1 MKVAIIT
8 PGGVDRSGTERVIP
22 CLLWLIERLVR
33 AGDEVHVFTFR
44 QETTPGSW
52 PLLGATVHNAGS
64 WRSYRTLLAMLR
76 DEHRRER
83 FDMLHAF
90 WAAPSGF
97 VGAVASQV
105 LGVPMILTLPGQDI
119 AHLGTG
125 PEPRPATLAARLKLR
140 IALWAAKTITTPSI
154 AMAEQAAAAGIV
166 AEPLTLGVALDR
178 WPQRAPRRRHRSSP
192 IRLLH
197 VASLNAVKD
206 QATLLGAMTRLRY
219 LGVPFELDIIGC
231 DTLDGAIQ
239 RRSAAQGLTAQVRF
253 HGALP
258 HDRLR
263 PWFERADLLV
273 MSSRHE
279 GAPIVALEAA
289 VAGVPTVGTA
299 VGHIADFAPDAALA
313 VPVGD
318 DVALADAIVR
328 LSEDEGLRLQ
338 LARAAQARAVAEDAD
353 FTATRFRAL
362 YAAAAKRCP
371 RDAPVAHGH
380 ATRAGGMA

>member
-1 MKVAIIT
+1 MKVAILT

-33 AGDEVHVFTFR
+33 AGDEVHVFAFS

-83 FDMLHAF
+83 FDTLHAF
-90 WAAPSGF
+90 WATPAGF
-97 VGAVASQV
+97 VGALASR
-105 LGVPMILTLPGQDI
+105 LLRLPLILTLPGHDFS
-119 AHLGTG
+119 HLGTG
-125 PEPRPATLAARLKLR
+125 PERTHATLAARFKLR
-140 IALWAAKTITTPSI
+140 AALWAAAAITTPSI
-154 AMAEQAAAAGIV
+154 AMSRQAAAAGIV
-166 AEPLTLGVALDR
+166 AEPVTLGVALDR
-178 WPQRAPRRRHRSSP
+178 WPPRAPRRRHRTSP

-231 DTLDGAIQ
+231 DTLGGAIQ
-239 RRSAAQGLTAQVRF
+239 RRCAAQGLAAQIRF
-253 HGALP
+253 HDVLP

-273 MSSRHE
+273 MSSRDE
-279 GAPIVALEAA
+279 GAPIVVLEAA
-289 VAGVPTVGTA
+289 IAGVPAVGTA

-318 DVALADAIVR
+318 DVALADAIAR
-328 LSEDEGLRLQ
+328 LSDDEGLRLRI
-338 LARAAQARAVAEDAD
+338 ARAAQERAIGEDAD
-353 FTATRFRAL
+353 FTAARFRAL
-362 YAAAAKRCP
+362 YAAAAKRSP
-371 RDAPVAHGH
+371 RDAPTAREH
-380 ATRAGGMA
+380 ATAGGVA

>member
-1 MKVAIIT
+1 MKIAIIT

-44 QETTPGSW
+44 QENTPGSW

-90 WAAPSGF
+90 WAVPPGF
-97 VGAVASQV
+97 VGAMASLL
-105 LGVPMILTLPGQDI
+105 LGVPMILTLPGQDLT
-119 AHLGTG
+119 HLDSG
-125 PEPRPATLAARLKLR
+125 PARTQPTLAARLKLR
-140 IALWAAKTITTPSI
+140 FALSVAKTVTVPSM
-154 AMAEQAAAAGIV
+154 AMREQAAAAGIAV
-166 AEPLTLGVALDR
+166 EPVTLGVALDR
-178 WPQRAPRRRHRSSP
+178 WPARAPRRRHRASP

-197 VASLNAVKD
+197 VASLNRVKD

-219 LGVPFELDIIGC
+219 LGVPFELDIIGH
-231 DTLDGAIQ
+231 DTLDGAMQ
-239 RRSAAQGLTAQVRF
+239 RRSAAQGLAAQVRF
-253 HGALP
+253 HEALP

-263 PWFERADLLV
+263 RWFERADLLV

-289 VAGVPTVGTA
+289 VTGVPTVGTA
-299 VGHIADFAPDAALA
+299 VGHIADFAPEAALA

-338 LARAAQARAVAEDAD
+338 LARAAQHRALDEDAD
-353 FTATRFRAL
+353 FTAMRFRAL
-362 YAAAAKRCP
+362 YAATARRSSRDLPATGAQAA
-371 RDAPVAHGH
+371 
-380 ATRAGGMA
+380 AGGVA

>member
-1 MKVAIIT
+1 MKIAIIT

-44 QETTPGSW
+44 QESTRGSW

-64 WRSYRTLLAMLR
+64 WRSRRTLLAMLR
-76 DEHRRER
+76 DEHRRAR
-83 FDMLHAF
+83 FDTLHAF
-90 WAAPSGF
+90 WAVPSGF
-97 VGAVASQV
+97 VGAIASRL

-119 AHLGTG
+119 THLDSAPGRT
-125 PEPRPATLAARLKLR
+125 RATLAARVKLR
-140 IALWAAKTITTPSI
+140 IALWAAKAVTTPSI
-154 AMAEQAAAAGIV
+154 TMSEQAAAAGIA
-166 AEPLTLGVALDR
+166 AEPVTLGVALDR
-178 WPQRAPRRRHRSSP
+178 WPPRPPRRRHRTSP

-219 LGVPFELDIIGC
+219 LGVPFELDIIGH
-231 DTLDGAIQ
+231 DTLGGAIQ

-253 HGALP
+253 REALP

-263 PWFERADLLV
+263 RWFERADVLV

-318 DVALADAIVR
+318 DVALADAIAQ
-328 LSEDEGLRLQ
+328 LSDDEGLRLR
-338 LARAAQARAVAEDAD
+338 LAGAAQQRAVGEDAD
-353 FTATRFRAL
+353 FTAARFRAL
-362 YAAAAKRCP
+362 YAAAARRCP
-371 RDAPVAHGH
+371 RDRP
-380 ATRAGGMA
+380 ATRSRATAGGVA

>member
-1 MKVAIIT
+1 MKVAILT

-33 AGDEVHVFTFR
+33 AGDEVHVFVFR
-44 QETTPGSW
+44 QETTQGSW

-76 DEHRRER
+76 DEHRSGR
-83 FDMLHAF
+83 FDVLHAF

-97 VGAVASQV
+97 VGAAAS
-105 LGVPMILTLPGQDI
+105 LMLRVPMVLTLPGQDI
-119 AHLGTG
+119 VHLGAG
-125 PEPRPATLAARLKLR
+125 PERTRATPAARFKLRVALLAARR
-140 IALWAAKTITTPSI
+140 ITTPSI
-154 AMAEQAAAAGIV
+154 AMSRQAAAAGI
-166 AEPLTLGVALDR
+166 ATEPVTLGVALDR
-178 WPQRAPRRRHRSSP
+178 WPPRAPRRRHRSSP

-206 QATLLGAMTRLRY
+206 QATLLGAMTRLRF

-239 RRSAAQGLTAQVRF
+239 RRCAAQGLAAQIRF
-253 HGALP
+253 HDVLP

-279 GAPIVALEAA
+279 GGPIVALEAA
-289 VAGVPTVGTA
+289 IAGLPTVGTA

-318 DVALADAIVR
+318 DVALADAIIR

-338 LARAAQARAVAEDAD
+338 LARAAQDRAIGEDAD
-353 FTATRFRAL
+353 FTAARFRAL
-362 YAAAAKRCP
+362 YAAAAKRRR
-371 RDAPVAHGH
+371 RDAPTACEH
-380 ATRAGGMA
+380 ATAGGVA

>member
-1 MKVAIIT
+1 MKIAILT

-44 QETTPGSW
+44 QENTPGSW

-64 WRSYRTLLAMLR
+64 RRSYRTLLAMLR
-76 DEHRRER
+76 DEHRAGR

-97 VGAVASQV
+97 VGALASW
-105 LGVPMILTLPGQDI
+105 LLRVPMILTLPGQDI
-119 AHLGTG
+119 AHLSTG
-125 PEPRPATLAARLKLR
+125 PDRARATFAARLKLR
-140 IALWAAKTITTPSI
+140 VALSAAVAVTTPSI
-154 AMAEQAAAAGIV
+154 AMSAQAAAARIA
-166 AEPLTLGVALDR
+166 AEPVTLGVALDR
-178 WPQRAPRRRHRSSP
+178 WPPRPPRRRHRSSP

-206 QATLLGAMTRLRY
+206 QVTLLGAMTRLRY

-231 DTLDGAIQ
+231 DTLGGAIQ
-239 RRSAAQGLTAQVRF
+239 RRSAAQGLNAQVRF
-253 HGALP
+253 REAMP

-263 PWFERADLLV
+263 RWFERADLLV

-318 DVALADAIVR
+318 DVALADAIAR
-328 LSEDEGLRLQ
+328 LSDDEGLRLR
-338 LARAAQARAVAEDAD
+338 LAAAAQHRAVSEDAD
-353 FTATRFRAL
+353 FTAARFRAL

-371 RDAPVAHGH
+371 RDRPVSRNR
-380 ATRAGGMA
+380 ATAGGVA

>member
-1 MKVAIIT
+1 MKIAILT

-33 AGDEVHVFTFR
+33 GGDEVHVFTFR
-44 QETTPGSW
+44 QETTPGTW

-64 WRSYRTLLAMLR
+64 RRSYRTLLAMLG
-76 DEHRRER
+76 DEHRHAR
-83 FDMLHAF
+83 FDMVHAF

-97 VGAVASQV
+97 VGALASR
-105 LGVPMILTLPGQDI
+105 LLRVPMILTLPGQDI

-125 PEPRPATLAARLKLR
+125 PERTHATLAARFKLR
-140 IALWAAKTITTPSI
+140 IALWAARVITTPSI
-154 AMAEQAAAAGIV
+154 AMSRQAIATGIA
-166 AEPLTLGVALDR
+166 AEPVALGVALDR
-178 WPQRAPRRRHRSSP
+178 WPPRAPRRRHRANP

-206 QATLLGAMTRLRY
+206 QATLLGAMMRLRY

-231 DTLDGAIQ
+231 DTLGGAIQ
-239 RRSAAQGLTAQVRF
+239 RLSAAQGLAAQVRF
-253 HGALP
+253 HDVLP
-258 HDRLR
+258 QDRLR

-279 GAPIVALEAA
+279 GAPIVMLEAA

-318 DVALADAIVR
+318 DVALADAIAR
-328 LSEDEGLRLQ
+328 LSDNEDLRLR
-338 LARAAQARAVAEDAD
+338 LARAAQERAICEDAD
-353 FTATRFRAL
+353 FTAARFRAL
-362 YAAAAKRCP
+362 YAVAAKPSP
-371 RDAPVAHGH
+371 RNARTACGH
-380 ATRAGGMA
+380 ATAGGVA

>member
-1 MKVAIIT
+1 MKIAIIT

-44 QETTPGSW
+44 QEMTPGSW
-52 PLLGATVHNAGS
+52 PLLGATVHNAGN
-64 WRSYRTLLAMLR
+64 WRSYRTVLAMLR

-90 WAAPSGF
+90 WAVPSGF
-97 VGAVASQV
+97 VGAVAS
-105 LGVPMILTLPGQDI
+105 LLLRVPMILTLPGQDLT
-119 AHLGTG
+119 HLGSGAERTQ
-125 PEPRPATLAARLKLR
+125 ATLAARLKLR
-140 IALWAAKTITTPSI
+140 VALRVAKAVTVPSL
-154 AMAEQAAAAGIV
+154 AMCDQAAAVGV
-166 AEPLTLGVALDR
+166 AVEPVTLGVALDR
-178 WPQRAPRRRHRSSP
+178 WPARAPRRRHRASP

-197 VASLNAVKD
+197 VASLNPVKD

-219 LGVPFELDIIGC
+219 LGVPFELDIVGC
-231 DTLDGAIQ
+231 DTLGGAIQ
-239 RRSAAQGLTAQVRF
+239 RRSAAQGLAAQVRF
-253 HGALP
+253 HDTLS

-318 DVALADAIVR
+318 DVALADAIAR
-328 LSEDEGLRLQ
+328 LNEDEGLRLQ
-338 LARAAQARAVAEDAD
+338 LAQAAQRRALDEDAD
-353 FTATRFRAL
+353 FTAMRFRAL
-362 YAAAAKRCP
+362 YAAAARRSA
-371 RDAPVAHGH
+371 RDRPAVSGQ
-380 ATRAGGMA
+380 TIAGGMA

>member
-22 CLLWLIERLVR
+22 CLLWLVERLVR

-44 QETTPGSW
+44 QENTPGSW

-64 WRSYRTLLAMLR
+64 WRSYRTVLAMLR
-76 DEHRRER
+76 DEHRRAR
-83 FDMLHAF
+83 FDMLHSF
-90 WAAPSGF
+90 WGVPSGF
-97 VGAVASQV
+97 VGAAAS
-105 LGVPMILTLPGQDI
+105 LLLRVPMILTLPGQDLT
-119 AHLGTG
+119 HLDNG
-125 PEPRPATLAARLKLR
+125 PARTRATLAARLKLHF
-140 IALWAAKTITTPSI
+140 ALSVAKTVTVPSI
-154 AMAEQAAAAGIV
+154 AMRAQATAAGV
-166 AEPLTLGVALDR
+166 AVEPVTLGVALDR
-178 WPQRAPRRRHRSSP
+178 WPARAPRRRHRASP

-197 VASLNAVKD
+197 VASLNPVKD

-219 LGVPFELDIIGC
+219 LGVPFELDIIGH
-231 DTLDGAIQ
+231 DTLGGAMQ
-239 RRSAAQGLTAQVRF
+239 RRSAAQGLATQVRF
-253 HGALP
+253 HEALP

-289 VAGVPTVGTA
+289 VAGVPTAGTA

-313 VPVGD
+313 VPIGD

-338 LARAAQARAVAEDAD
+338 VARAAQRRALDEDAD
-353 FTATRFRAL
+353 FTAARFRAL
-362 YAAAAKRCP
+362 YVAAARRSRRGVPA
-371 RDAPVAHGH
+371 
-380 ATRAGGMA
+380 ATTTTAGGVA

>member
-1 MKVAIIT
+1 MKIAIIT

-44 QETTPGSW
+44 QETTPGCW

-76 DEHRRER
+76 DEHRGAP

-90 WAAPSGF
+90 WAVPSGF
-97 VGAVASQV
+97 VGALAS
-105 LGVPMILTLPGQDI
+105 LLLRVPMILTLPGQDI
-119 AHLGTG
+119 THLGAG
-125 PEPRPATLAARLKLR
+125 PDRPHATLAARLKLR
-140 IALWAAKTITTPSI
+140 IALWAAIAITTPSI
-154 AMAEQAAAAGIV
+154 AMSEQAAAAGIA
-166 AEPLTLGVALDR
+166 AEPVTLGVALDR
-178 WPQRAPRRRHRSSP
+178 WPPRPPRRRHRSSP

-231 DTLDGAIQ
+231 DTLGGAIQ
-239 RRSAAQGLTAQVRF
+239 RRSAAQGLAAQVRF
-253 HGALP
+253 HEALP
-258 HDRLR
+258 HHRLR
-263 PWFERADLLV
+263 PWFEHADLLV

-328 LSEDEGLRLQ
+328 LSDDENHRLR
-338 LARAAQARAVAEDAD
+338 LARAAQERAVSEDAD
-353 FTATRFRAL
+353 FTAKRFRAL

-371 RDAPVAHGH
+371 RDAPAAHSH
-380 ATRAGGMA
+380 ATAGGVA